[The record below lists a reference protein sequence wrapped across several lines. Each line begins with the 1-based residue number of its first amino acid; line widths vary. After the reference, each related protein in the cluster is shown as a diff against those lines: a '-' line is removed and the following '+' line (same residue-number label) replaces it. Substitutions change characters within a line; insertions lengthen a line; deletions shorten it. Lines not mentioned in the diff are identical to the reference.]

1 MLFFFGFIT
10 KFNDVCITKFSDVF
24 INVLLLKFR
33 KIFLKVIN
41 LALFSLEV
49 EKRNSMKKVILTVM
63 FLFCIQFGV
72 KAQIMKIGIKAG
84 VNYAN
89 FTSSKLQTDALTSYH
104 AGLVA
109 NFRLSE
115 KFSIQPEVMYS
126 TQGASYKNVV
136 DEVVDEVKAELG
148 YVSVPVLARIGLGKS
163 VTLDLGPQFSWLASK
178 NVDFNT
184 EVKELDFGAAGGLSL
199 KLTDNIF
206 LQGRYVLGLSE
217 IGKNADIKNSVGQL
231 SLGYMF

>member
-1 MLFFFGFIT
+1 M
-10 KFNDVCITKFSDVF
+10 
-24 INVLLLKFR
+24 R
-33 KIFLKVIN
+33 
-41 LALFSLEV
+41 
-49 EKRNSMKKVILTVM
+49 KVILTMV
-63 FLFCIQFGV
+63 FLFSLQFGV

-89 FTSSKLQTDALTSYH
+89 FESSDLQTDALTSYH

-109 NFRLSE
+109 NFRLSD
-115 KFSIQPEVMYS
+115 KFSIQPEVLYS

-136 DEVVDEVKAELG
+136 DEVKAELG
-148 YVSVPVLARIGLGKS
+148 YVSVPILARVGLGKS

-178 NVDFNT
+178 NVDT
-184 EVKELDFGAAGGLSL
+184 TTDVKELDFGAAGGLSL
-199 KLTDNIF
+199 KLTNNLF

-231 SLGYMF
+231 SLGFMF

>member
-1 MLFFFGFIT
+1 
-10 KFNDVCITKFSDVF
+10 
-24 INVLLLKFR
+24 
-33 KIFLKVIN
+33 
-41 LALFSLEV
+41 
-49 EKRNSMKKVILTVM
+49 M
-63 FLFCIQFGV
+63 FLFCMQFGV

-136 DEVVDEVKAELG
+136 DEVKAELG

-163 VTLDLGPQFSWLASK
+163 VSLDLGPQFSWLASK
-178 NVDFNT
+178 NVDVNT
-184 EVKELDFGAAGGLSL
+184 DVKELDFGAAGGLSL
-199 KLTDNIF
+199 KLTDNFF
-206 LQGRYVLGLSE
+206 LQGGYILGLSE

-231 SLGYMF
+231 SIGYMF